1 MAWNTVFKIKKIF
14 SKVYPSVTSVYESI
28 YSTIGSVVA
37 PIVLLGT
44 NGTGG
49 NSFGSNIDISGT
61 VTNNSV
67 LSVSSSSYNSALST
81 LVSVEGRQ
89 VIGGGATAI
98 NKTDVYYYSNV
109 DTLTINVGYQT
120 GGNPTCASNEG
131 YFRLYVDGVLYYTSP
146 TLTDGSVGIPDT
158 LYFSRTM
165 YLNYQNPPLSY
176 KHYSFCRTF
185 MFNKRSSIRVDA
197 VFLCRTTA
205 YTTTKIMGVIQTQ
218 ENLTRDIYATV
229 IEQVNPSI

>member
-1 MAWNTVFKIKKIF
+1 MAWNTLFKIKKIF
-14 SKVYPSVTSVYESI
+14 SKIYPGVTSVYESI
-28 YSTIGSVVA
+28 YSTIGIVTT

-49 NSFGSNIDISGT
+49 NSFGSNIYITGS

-67 LSVSSSSYNSALST
+67 LSISSSSYNSALTS

-89 VIGGGATAI
+89 VTGGGSTA
-98 NKTDVYYYSNV
+98 NVQTDIYNYSNV
-109 DTLTINVGYQT
+109 DTITINVGYQT

-146 TLTDGSVGIPDT
+146 TVTDGSVTIPDT
-158 LYFSRTM
+158 LYLSRTM
-165 YLNYQNPPLSY
+165 YLNYQKPPLSY

-185 MFNKRSSIRVDA
+185 MFNSRVSIRVDA
-197 VFLCRTTA
+197 VFSCRTTA